1 MHHSLYYT
9 QQHWRAWTGPF
20 QRASVPDVSYCNPV
34 TLFPIV
40 WLKSSPLVC
49 PLHVAYKSG
58 IQTFLENIK
67 RFECILI
74 HAVCW
79 TQAPAIYIQ
88 AGSSDST
95 WSSSWLLWGGC
106 LGCVAIHLPAITP
119 SLPIN
124 EPAWKFHCARK
135 QVKASQG
142 TAVCH
147 TVSFRHIPSIFSMP
161 LCQLVA
167 EALCHVGLPH
177 SRSSFFFM
185 SELTFIMP
193 PCSSWVSTHLEPLD
207 SPLRFQ
213 YHLRVSSDL
222 TVYRGHSSCC
232 IEERT
237 ETLCNSPRW
246 HSSRMRT
253 DSGAH
258 IVLLLTLCCRF

>member
-119 SLPIN
+119 SLPIH

-147 TVSFRHIPSIFSMP
+147 TVSFRHIPSILSMP

-177 SRSSFFFM
+177 SRSSFFFSCLSSLLSCHHAQPEFPPILNHWTRLWDFNTI
-185 SELTFIMP
+185 SELAVTSQF
-193 PCSSWVSTHLEPLD
+193 
-207 SPLRFQ
+207 
-213 YHLRVSSDL
+213 
-222 TVYRGHSSCC
+222 
-232 IEERT
+232 T
-237 ETLCNSPRW
+237 EVTP
-246 HSSRMRT
+246 HV
-253 DSGAH
+253 A
-258 IVLLLTLCCRF
+258 